1 MIPIMQRNAFECCHV
16 CKERKP
22 GCHSRCKKYKAA
34 RKKYDALA
42 TRIKQDKLCVRGER
56 NGHKSAGGFSS

>member
-22 GCHSRCKKYKAA
+22 GCHSRCERYKTA
-34 RKKYDALA
+34 RRKLDKLN
-42 TRIKQDKLCVRGER
+42 TKIKQDKLCVRGER